1 MSRTPFTVAQLQ
13 EVIRQRQAQ
22 PHARSYTAT
31 LLAGGAEKI
40 GGKIQEE
47 AAEVVAAADEAGAAG
62 REHLVREVADLV
74 YHVLVLLRW
83 ADLDWQDVEA
93 ELARRM
99 GISGLDEKAARG
111 AALPRP
117 TDSAEGDAR

>member
-13 EVIRQRQAQ
+13 EVIRQRQTQ
-22 PHARSYTAT
+22 PPARSYTAT
-31 LLAGGAEKI
+31 LLAGGAGKI
-40 GGKIQEE
+40 GGKVLEE
-47 AAEVVAAADEAGAAG
+47 AAEVVAAMDETGAAG
-62 REHLVREVADLV
+62 RTHLVREVADLV

-99 GISGLDEKAARG
+99 GVSGLDEKAARG
-111 AALPRP
+111 GAQARP
-117 TDSAEGDAR
+117 TDRGEGDVR